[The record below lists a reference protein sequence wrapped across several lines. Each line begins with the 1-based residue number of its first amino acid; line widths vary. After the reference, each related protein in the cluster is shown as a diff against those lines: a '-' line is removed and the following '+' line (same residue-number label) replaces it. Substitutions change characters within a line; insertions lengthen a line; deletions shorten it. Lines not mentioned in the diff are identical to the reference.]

1 MLLSSVEGVVRD
13 LEFLGY
19 EMVNSSEY
27 VGGDGLHFGIH
38 QYLNDDD
45 LLYISDTLKGY
56 LK

>member
-27 VGGDGLHFGIH
+27 VGGGERAALWHPSIFE
-38 QYLNDDD
+38 
-45 LLYISDTLKGY
+45 
-56 LK
+56 